1 MLTEEKLNANKSNA
15 QFSTGP
21 RTSEG
26 KARVAANSV
35 TLGLFA
41 SRDLIRPEER
51 AEYDELR
58 AALEAELRPA
68 SAMERTHAMEILHA
82 SWRLRRCALVEAGLT
97 ESTVQSGLDP
107 MEDAA
112 STAQTQA
119 AVDRARADARNNLRR
134 ASEDLSRLSRPS
146 ACSAPNS
153 TPVPTRT
160 GRPRQPPEHFES
172 PRPRRPRPARPQQ
185 TQRRR
190 RHRIDPPPGRPANGR
205 RKKIRLHYKANPN
218 RSGAVFRSAHPQTI
232 NDPHR
237 PRATGPLQ

>member
-1 MLTEEKLNANKSNA
+1 VTEEKLNANKSNA

-134 ASEDLSRLSRPS
+134 ASEDLSRLQTERLLRAELDPGSDPEPEGLVSRQNIS
-146 ACSAPNS
+146 KALAHDARGRLALSKLKGDEGIESILLRAVRQMAGEKKS
-153 TPVPTRT
+153 GSITKQTQTEVGQFSDLPT
-160 GRPRQPPEHFES
+160 
-172 PRPRRPRPARPQQ
+172 PRP
-185 TQRRR
+185 
-190 RHRIDPPPGRPANGR
+190 
-205 RKKIRLHYKANPN
+205 
-218 RSGAVFRSAHPQTI
+218 
-232 NDPHR
+232 
-237 PRATGPLQ
+237 